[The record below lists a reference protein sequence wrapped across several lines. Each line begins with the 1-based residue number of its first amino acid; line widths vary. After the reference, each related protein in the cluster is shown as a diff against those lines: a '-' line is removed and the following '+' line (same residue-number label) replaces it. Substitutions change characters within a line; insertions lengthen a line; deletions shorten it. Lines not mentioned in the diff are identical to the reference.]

1 MAEPKQGGDA
11 SAFIQEYTPIAEK
24 IGAELNVDPRIILAK
39 FGMETGWGK
48 SVVPGTYNLGN
59 IKDFGGTGVS
69 AVDNKLKTHDNYMKF
84 EDPDVFAAYYA
95 DMMKRRFPDV
105 IGAGSD
111 VNAFTQA
118 LKPGQKGG
126 YAQDKE
132 YGDKLNNAFSLV
144 TARIDSAKPKQDDE
158 FGFGTGPT
166 EGQRIAQ
173 EPPSPPV
180 EREGVVNK
188 GDAALAGAGVGLAS
202 GIVAGNVKQPTSP
215 RLDAAR
221 ERLQVARDR
230 LDELRS
236 RAGTGVSLDDLEN
249 ELRMRQ
255 TAAQQAAEEL
265 RIAQEELRATSR
277 TAPSAASTA
286 TEVAEDVAGASRKVP
301 GASGASNWVRAMG
314 EDVPEVI
321 ASQAENMRKDNP
333 KGGQALIDRD
343 VAAKQKIQ
351 QLGASDYKLTGQGKG
366 QLMLPPELAAEKT
379 AALETELTQRQA
391 ADAAE
396 RSRLA
401 QEAEAKRIAAERR
414 VAQARQAR
422 AQTGTSVGETSQ
434 QVRQARQAQTAAQ
447 KAESGVSV
455 AEKAVER
462 AGAAKPG
469 ALGQI
474 GAATAKVA
482 PKALGVISGAAT
494 GMAAMEA
501 IDKFKQGDYSGAVLP
516 TLEATFGVMSMLPPA
531 HPILLALRGL
541 GTVGGTALA
550 GYEGYKAV
558 RSEPQTEK

>member
-1 MAEPKQGGDA
+1 MAEPKKGGDA
-11 SAFIQEYTPIAEK
+11 SAFIQEYTPIAES
-24 IGAELNVDPRIILAK
+24 IGKELNVDPRIILAK
-39 FGMETGWGK
+39 FGVETGWGK

-59 IKDFGGTGVS
+59 IKDFSGSGVP
-69 AVDNKLKTHDNYMKF
+69 AVDNKLKTRDNYMKF
-84 EDPDVFAAYYA
+84 EDPEVFAAYYA

-126 YAQDKE
+126 YAEDKQ

-144 TARIDSAKPKQDDE
+144 TARIESAQPKQEDE
-158 FGFGTGPT
+158 FGFGSGQT

-173 EPPSPPV
+173 EPPSAPV

-188 GDAALAGAGVGLAS
+188 EDAALAGAGAGLAA
-202 GIVAGNVKQPTSP
+202 GIVAGNTKQPTSP
-215 RLDAAR
+215 RLEAAQ
-221 ERLQVARDR
+221 ERLQVARDK
-230 LDELRS
+230 LDEVRS

-249 ELRMRQ
+249 DLRMRQ
-255 TAAQQAAEEL
+255 LAAQQAADEL
-265 RIAQEELRATSR
+265 RVAQAELRATTR
-277 TAPSAASTA
+277 PTPVSAAA
-286 TEVAEDVAGASRKVP
+286 EVADDLPGRKVP

-314 EDVPEVI
+314 QDVPDVVAET
-321 ASQAENMRKDNP
+321 AENMRKDNP
-333 KGGQALIDRD
+333 KGGQAIIDRD

-379 AALETELTQRQA
+379 AALESELTQRQA

-396 RSRLA
+396 RTRLA
-401 QEAEAKRIAAERR
+401 NEAESRRIAAENRAELARR
-414 VAQARQAR
+414 ERQRSGMARREADQAVKQARTAQGQVQRAQSGVNVAQQ
-422 AQTGTSVGETSQ
+422 
-434 QVRQARQAQTAAQ
+434 
-447 KAESGVSV
+447 
-455 AEKAVER
+455 AVER

-469 ALGQI
+469 VLGQV

-494 GMAAMEA
+494 GMAAMDA
-501 IDKFKQGDYSGAVLP
+501 IEKFKQGDYSGAVLP

-550 GYEGYKAV
+550 GYEGYKAI
-558 RSEPQTEK
+558 RGEPQTEK

>member
-11 SAFIQEYTPIAEK
+11 TAFIQEYGPIAEK
-24 IGAELNVDPRIILAK
+24 IGADIGVDPKIILAK
-39 FGMETGWGK
+39 FGLETGWGK
-48 SVVPGTYNLGN
+48 SVIPGTYNLGN
-59 IKDFGGTGVS
+59 IKDFSGAGVKAYDKREKS
-69 AVDNKLKTHDNYMKF
+69 NDAYMKF
-84 EDPDVFAAYYA
+84 EDPETFAAYYS
-95 DMMKRRFPDV
+95 DFMKRMYPKA

-111 VNAFTQA
+111 VDAFTTG
-118 LKPGQKGG
+118 LNKGVRG
-126 YAQDKE
+126 PYATAE
-132 YGDKLNNAFSLV
+132 NYPSAIRNAYSLV
-144 TARIDSAKPKQDDE
+144 NARIESAQPKQEDE
-158 FGFGTGPT
+158 FGFGSGPT

-173 EPPSPPV
+173 EPPPPPV

-188 GDAALAGAGVGLAS
+188 EDAALAGAGAGLAA
-202 GIVAGNVKQPTSP
+202 GIVAGNTKQPTSP
-215 RLDAAR
+215 RLEAAQ
-221 ERLQVARDR
+221 ERLQVARDK
-230 LDELRS
+230 LDEIRS

-255 TAAQQAAEEL
+255 LAAQQAADEL
-265 RIAQEELRATSR
+265 RMAQAELRATTR
-277 TAPSAASTA
+277 PTPASAAA
-286 TEVAEDVAGASRKVP
+286 EVADDLPGRKVP

-314 EDVPEVI
+314 QDVPDVVAET
-321 ASQAENMRKDNP
+321 AENMRKDNP
-333 KGGQALIDRD
+333 KGGQAIIDRD

-379 AALETELTQRQA
+379 AALESELTQRQA

-396 RSRLA
+396 RTRLA
-401 QEAEAKRIAAERR
+401 NEAESRRIAAENRAELARR
-414 VAQARQAR
+414 ERQRSGMARREADQAVKQARTAQGQVQRAQSGVNVAQQ
-422 AQTGTSVGETSQ
+422 
-434 QVRQARQAQTAAQ
+434 
-447 KAESGVSV
+447 
-455 AEKAVER
+455 AVER

-469 ALGQI
+469 VLGQV

-541 GTVGGTALA
+541 GTAGGAALL

-558 RSEPQTEK
+558 RGEPQTEK

>member
-1 MAEPKQGGDA
+1 MAEPKKGGDA
-11 SAFIQEYTPIAEK
+11 SAFIQEYTPIAES
-24 IGAELNVDPRIILAK
+24 IGKELSVDPRIILAK
-39 FGMETGWGK
+39 FGVETGWGK

-59 IKDFGGTGVS
+59 IKDFSGSGVP
-69 AVDNKLKTHDNYMKF
+69 AVDNKLKTRDNYMKF
-84 EDPDVFAAYYA
+84 EDPEVFAAYYA

-126 YAQDKE
+126 YAEDKQ

-144 TARIDSAKPKQDDE
+144 TARIESAQPKQEDE
-158 FGFGTGPT
+158 FGFGSGQT

-173 EPPSPPV
+173 EPPSAPV

-188 GDAALAGAGVGLAS
+188 EDAALAGAGAGLAA
-202 GIVAGNVKQPTSP
+202 GIVAGNTKQPTSP
-215 RLDAAR
+215 RLEAAQ
-221 ERLQVARDR
+221 ERLQVARDK

-249 ELRMRQ
+249 DLRMRQ
-255 TAAQQAAEEL
+255 LAAQQAAEEL
-265 RIAQEELRATSR
+265 RVAQAELRTTSR
-277 TAPSAASTA
+277 PTPASAAA
-286 TEVAEDVAGASRKVP
+286 EVAEGLPDRKVP

-314 EDVPEVI
+314 QDVPDVVAET
-321 ASQAENMRKDNP
+321 AENMRKDNP
-333 KGGQALIDRD
+333 KGGQAIIDRD

-379 AALETELTQRQA
+379 AALESELTQRQA

-396 RSRLA
+396 RTRLA
-401 QEAEAKRIAAERR
+401 NEAESRRIAAENRAELARR
-414 VAQARQAR
+414 ERQRSGMARREADQAVKQARTAQGQVQRAQSGVNVAQQ
-422 AQTGTSVGETSQ
+422 
-434 QVRQARQAQTAAQ
+434 
-447 KAESGVSV
+447 
-455 AEKAVER
+455 AVER

-469 ALGQI
+469 VLGQV

-541 GTVGGTALA
+541 GTAGGAALL

-558 RSEPQTEK
+558 RGEPQTEK